1 MTKQFIT
8 VSLIL
13 DQLKNEKVSSATRL
27 EDLPKF
33 LEWQTGYIVKH
44 KNDSAALYTIT
55 GIDGAGYSGTFNLA
69 KTDDPEDTR
78 TLRGG
83 TLQSGYVFVSRG
95 DVSDPEQVK
104 KTTKPMTISTD
115 MIRTFAP
122 RTKGR
127 PGTRIVLKDGVSY
140 PCAESHD
147 VILGMIEPA
156 TTVPELL
163 HNA

>member
-13 DQLKNEKVSSATRL
+13 DQLKNEKVSSGTRL
-27 EDLPKF
+27 EDMPKF
-33 LEWQTGYIVKH
+33 LEWQVGYIVKP
-44 KNDSAALYTIT
+44 KNDTTTYSIME
-55 GIDGAGYSGTFNLA
+55 IDGAGYGGTFHLA
-69 KTDDPEDTR
+69 KTDDPEDKR
-78 TLRGG
+78 SLRGP

-95 DVSDPEQVK
+95 DVADPEQIK

-115 MIRTFAP
+115 TIRTFSP

-147 VILGMIEPA
+147 VILGLIEPA